1 MHVNVIGPAPDDERV
16 DETVLGLVAEMGGS
30 ISAEHG
36 VGVAKAPFLHLG
48 RSAADIAAMRAVK
61 DALDPGGV
69 LNPGVIFPLGE
80 MPSGSGLL
88 DERRRF
94 LTPVAHR

>member
-48 RSAADIAAMRAVK
+48 RSPADIAAMRAVK

-69 LNPGVIFPLGE
+69 LNPGVIFP
-80 MPSGSGLL
+80 
-88 DERRRF
+88 R
-94 LTPVAHR
+94 